1 MQISCN
7 KCKKKNKLPIIVP
20 IISYSFRCNYCGE
33 IIDLKDNKKLHKK
46 IYVTNVCFSVFI
58 VPLLY
63 YYCMY
68 KAFIYLRNNY
78 NLSSLSVNLITGVG
92 LVIIASII
100 AFIVQRIVLYF
111 ALK

>member
-1 MQISCN
+1 MTF
-7 KCKKKNKLPIIVP
+7 
-20 IISYSFRCNYCGE
+20 YSFRCNYCGE

-78 NLSSLSVNLITGVG
+78 NLSSLSVNLITGVD
-92 LVIIASII
+92 LVIIASIV